1 MGLISWIKRKLGGTV
16 TPARSTSLEYYRNL
30 YATMVVLDKHK
41 SAVKNA
47 CDRIKKNRSRYELA
61 AEMVNK
67 AHSLKVNWKVIA
79 CIHSLEASG
88 DFSKNLANGQNIK
101 MKTTIV
107 PKGLGPWESFE
118 HSCVDAI
125 GHERWDNV
133 NFDDIGSVLRCI
145 ESYNGYGYM
154 RRGKNSPYL
163 WSFSQHGIGTGR
175 YVSDGRYDSTSV
187 SQQVGW
193 SLLYK
198 ELSK

>member
-1 MGLISWIKRKLGGTV
+1 MSLWSWIKRKLGGTV

-30 YATMVVLDKHK
+30 YNTMSVLPKHK
-41 SAVKNA
+41 GPVDLAVL
-47 CDRIKKNRSRYELA
+47 RIKKSQDRYVLA

-88 DFSKNLANGQNIK
+88 DFSKNLANGQPITQR
-101 MKTTIV
+101 TTIV

-125 GHERWDNV
+125 GHERWDSV
-133 NFDDIGSVLRCI
+133 NFDDIGSILKAV
-145 ESYNGYGYM
+145 EGYNGMAYSKM
-154 RRGKNSPYL
+154 GKNSPYL
-163 WSFSQHGIGTGR
+163 WSFSNHGIGVGKYIRDHVYSPTA
-175 YVSDGRYDSTSV
+175 VS
-187 SQQVGW
+187 SQIGW
-193 SLLYK
+193 SILYK